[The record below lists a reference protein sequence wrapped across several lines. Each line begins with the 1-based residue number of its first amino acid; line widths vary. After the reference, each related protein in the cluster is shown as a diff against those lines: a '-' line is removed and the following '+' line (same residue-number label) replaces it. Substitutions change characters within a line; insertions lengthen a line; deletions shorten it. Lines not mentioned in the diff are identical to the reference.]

1 MTASELTSEIV
12 RQQAQECGF
21 ELAGVA
27 RAEPAADRE
36 RYRRWVEAGYAGEMR
51 YLTDRRAAV
60 RDDPRD
66 LLPSARSVIC
76 VGRLYHT
83 PWPYSTQFD
92 EPGRGWISRYAWGGD
107 YHAEMRSAWSAWS
120 ARCVNGPAAP
130 GVAHSG
136 GYRPA
141 ARAVLC
147 AAGGPGVDRQEH
159 LPH

>member
-27 RAEPAADRE
+27 RAEPAADRQ

-60 RDDPRD
+60 RDDPRE
-66 LLPSARSVIC
+66 LLPSARSVIS

-83 PWPYSTQFD
+83 PWPIHPIRRAGARLDFALRL
-92 EPGRGWISRYAWGGD
+92 GRRLSRRDALRLG
-107 YHAEMRSAWSAWS
+107 
-120 ARCVNGPAAP
+120 AP
-130 GVAHSG
+130 G
-136 GYRPA
+136 
-141 ARAVLC
+141 ARA
-147 AAGGPGVDRQEH
+147 A
-159 LPH
+159 